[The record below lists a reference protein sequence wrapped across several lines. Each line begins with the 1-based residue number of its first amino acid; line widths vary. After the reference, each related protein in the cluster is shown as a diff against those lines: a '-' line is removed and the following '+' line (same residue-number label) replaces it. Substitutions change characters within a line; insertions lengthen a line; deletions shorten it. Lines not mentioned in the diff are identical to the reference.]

1 MRTEYDD
8 VSRELKQLKE
18 KDYDGIISE
27 KERREKSLRE
37 TIALLE
43 HRNNRQTN
51 ANKLRNFNN
60 TQIARLFVKKSNHQ
74 TDLSSASLAEWNLLI
89 TQFGSDF
96 PATYNYFCE
105 KSLSELEIQV
115 CILLIMRLSESTI
128 AELTDK
134 KSETISNAK
143 ARANRKLFQASGAS
157 SLRSNLVKLTA
168 KELNG

>member
-18 KDYDGIISE
+18 KDYDGIIAE

-37 TIALLE
+37 KIALFE
-43 HRNNRQTN
+43 HRNNRQTK
-51 ANKLRNFNN
+51 ANKLKDFSN
-60 TQIARLFVKKSNHQ
+60 TQIARLFVKKANHQ

-115 CILLIMRLSESTI
+115 CILLIM
-128 AELTDK
+128 
-134 KSETISNAK
+134 
-143 ARANRKLFQASGAS
+143 
-157 SLRSNLVKLTA
+157 
-168 KELNG
+168 